1 MFFTA
6 KATWWTPSPRFSF
19 DLGLPYLEES
29 GLYFLRGNFLDV
41 VAFGAEHFFPERNGG
56 IQTLDC
62 DAEMFD
68 V

>member
-1 MFFTA
+1 MNLPIE
-6 KATWWTPSPRFSF
+6 PSGEVDSSSWIF
-19 DLGLPYLEES
+19 GLPYLEE
-29 GLYFLRGNFLDV
+29 GIYFLRGNFLDV
-41 VAFGAEHFFPERNGG
+41 VAFGAEHFFPERDGG